1 LISEALCVINV
12 KDWLA
17 TTTKSTKA
25 EYSYVKIIEIF
36 SEFTRPRC
44 QNLNGIVEALRDVE
58 RAGIDE
64 REDFSTHGAT
74 LLGFQQMKNKW
85 SVLVAIY
92 V

>member
-1 LISEALCVINV
+1 
-12 KDWLA
+12 
-17 TTTKSTKA
+17 
-25 EYSYVKIIEIF
+25 
-36 SEFTRPRC
+36 
-44 QNLNGIVEALRDVE
+44 LRDVE